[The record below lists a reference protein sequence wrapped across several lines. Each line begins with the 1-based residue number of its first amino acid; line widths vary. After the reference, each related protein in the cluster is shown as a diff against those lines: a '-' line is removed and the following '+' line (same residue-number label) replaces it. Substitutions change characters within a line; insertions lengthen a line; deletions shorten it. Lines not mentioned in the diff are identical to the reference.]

1 MFGFFVVTYD
11 DALREIVSV
20 HQDLSDEL
28 WDKYEAN
35 LNNRV
40 IETIN
45 GLVAEELSDE
55 EFDKEFPTRQHR
67 QGIEQSLQLNKNF
80 MGSLSLKT

>member
-45 GLVAEELSDE
+45 GLVAEELSE
-55 EFDKEFPTRQHR
+55 EFDKGF
-67 QGIEQSLQLNKNF
+67 NKIA
-80 MGSLSLKT
+80 